1 MTQEKK
7 LLVSAIKN
15 GTVID
20 HIDAGHA
27 LKIIRIL
34 NLADHQKVV
43 TVGLNLPS
51 RAMKFKDIIKVEGR
65 ELTPEEANRVAILAP
80 TANLNIIRNYE
91 VVKKFNLKLPE
102 KIDHLLVC
110 PNLKCI
116 TNHEPM
122 DSSFAVLPAGHE
134 VKVKCVY
141 CEKTFHQN
149 EIQEYK
155 I

>member
-1 MTQEKK
+1 M
-7 LLVSAIKN
+7 
-15 GTVID
+15 ID

-102 KIDHLLVC
+102 K
-110 PNLKCI
+110 
-116 TNHEPM
+116 
-122 DSSFAVLPAGHE
+122 
-134 VKVKCVY
+134 
-141 CEKTFHQN
+141 
-149 EIQEYK
+149 
-155 I
+155 